1 MTGPIAAIAAIMI
14 SVATALGG
22 ADCSAIAEEALR
34 IEQEAK
40 EREEASKYLV
50 AIDAGHQEN
59 GNFGQEP
66 IGPGASETKTKV
78 AGGTRGTYTGV
89 PEYEL
94 TLDISLQLRDE
105 LEKRGYRVL
114 MIRETNDVDI
124 TNSERAQMANEANA
138 DAFIRVHANGS
149 ESSSANGAMTIC
161 QTSSNPYNGGLYEES
176 KRLSEL
182 VLDAYTQATGI
193 RKERIW
199 ETDSM
204 SGINWC
210 EVPVTIIEM
219 GYMTNP
225 EEDEKMQDDDFQALM
240 VRGIADGVE
249 AFLDEKK
256 ESEQEEGTEHAE
268 PESFDTGLRETT
280 PSTATEPSTDTE
292 GTEESSTGVS
302 AQTEQK
308 TEDEPGSG
316 IEEGKPNPG
325 EGGTESAAEIEP
337 GTADDTETDEEAMRR
352 EEERKKEEERLKKEA
367 REKEEK
373 EREEKAQA
381 ARDAL
386 SGANTVPSVKTE
398 KSAKE
403 VKDIVEETGKDI
415 IKRCKKEQEEEQS
428 AQTEGLEAELREEI
442 GKLGGKWSLY
452 LKRLDTNQVIG
463 INEDEKMVSASL
475 IKLFIAGEFFT
486 LAEEGE
492 LDADDYSNMP
502 DVMIT
507 ISDNGAANSLINACS
522 MEKINEFIREHGYKE
537 TELNRKMLE
546 WNGTENYTSTRDC
559 GRLLEEV
566 LNGKYVSEKASERIL
581 TDLKNQTVL
590 KKIPAGVPS
599 GIETGNKTGELD
611 NVDND
616 AAIVWSPNATYI
628 LVIMSSDTSGRI
640 DEIRKLSSM
649 VYNSI
654 NGQTEGS
661 ESVQEQHESS
671 ESESGKPEGGESVQE
686 QPESSESADEQ
697 QE

>member
-14 SVATALGG
+14 SVATALGS
-22 ADCSAIAEEALR
+22 ADCSVIAEEAAR
-34 IEQEAK
+34 IAQEAK
-40 EREEASKYLV
+40 EKEEASKYLV
-50 AIDAGHQEN
+50 AIDAGHQEH

-225 EEDEKMQDDDFQALM
+225 EEDEKMQDDDFQVLM
-240 VRGIADGVE
+240 VQGIADGVE
-249 AFLDEKK
+249 EFLNEKK
-256 ESEQEEGTEHAE
+256 ESEQEEGTEPAE
-268 PESFDTGLRETT
+268 TESFDTGLRDTT
-280 PSTATEPSTDTE
+280 PSTATEPSTDTDTE

-308 TEDEPGSG
+308 TEAEPGSG

-337 GTADDTETDEEAMRR
+337 ETADDKKSDEEVMR
-352 EEERKKEEERLKKEA
+352 EEEER
-367 REKEEK
+367 
-373 EREEKAQA
+373 
-381 ARDAL
+381 
-386 SGANTVPSVKTE
+386 
-398 KSAKE
+398 
-403 VKDIVEETGKDI
+403 
-415 IKRCKKEQEEEQS
+415 KKEQEEEQS
-428 AQTEGLEAELREEI
+428 VQTEGLEAELREEI

-654 NGQTEGS
+654 NGQTE
-661 ESVQEQHESS
+661 SS
-671 ESESGKPEGGESVQE
+671 ESVQE

>member
-1 MTGPIAAIAAIMI
+1 M
-14 SVATALGG
+14 
-22 ADCSAIAEEALR
+22 
-34 IEQEAK
+34 
-40 EREEASKYLV
+40 RE
-50 AIDAGHQEN
+50 
-59 GNFGQEP
+59 
-66 IGPGASETKTKV
+66 
-78 AGGTRGTYTGV
+78 
-89 PEYEL
+89 
-94 TLDISLQLRDE
+94 
-105 LEKRGYRVL
+105 
-114 MIRETNDVDI
+114 
-124 TNSERAQMANEANA
+124 
-138 DAFIRVHANGS
+138 
-149 ESSSANGAMTIC
+149 
-161 QTSSNPYNGGLYEES
+161 
-176 KRLSEL
+176 
-182 VLDAYTQATGI
+182 
-193 RKERIW
+193 
-199 ETDSM
+199 
-204 SGINWC
+204 
-210 EVPVTIIEM
+210 
-219 GYMTNP
+219 
-225 EEDEKMQDDDFQALM
+225 
-240 VRGIADGVE
+240 
-249 AFLDEKK
+249 
-256 ESEQEEGTEHAE
+256 
-268 PESFDTGLRETT
+268 
-280 PSTATEPSTDTE
+280 
-292 GTEESSTGVS
+292 
-302 AQTEQK
+302 
-308 TEDEPGSG
+308 
-316 IEEGKPNPG
+316 
-325 EGGTESAAEIEP
+325 
-337 GTADDTETDEEAMRR
+337 
-352 EEERKKEEERLKKEA
+352 EEERKKEEERLKEEE
-367 REKEEK
+367 RRKEEK

-415 IKRCKKEQEEEQS
+415 IMRCKKEQEEEQS
-428 AQTEGLEAELREEI
+428 VQTEGLEAELREEI

-492 LDADDYSNMP
+492 LNADDYSNMP

-654 NGQTEGS
+654 NGQTE
-661 ESVQEQHESS
+661 SS
-671 ESESGKPEGGESVQE
+671 ESVQE